1 MLEMK
6 IGHLIR
12 EGKVVAC
19 SQSQKMKLRIRPEY
33 LERIITKPNDIPK
46 GKEVVFVGEMN
57 DEERRVWKSYLER
70 NPTIWTTS

>member
-19 SQSQKMKLRIRPEY
+19 SPSQKMKLRIRPEY
-33 LERIITKPNDIPK
+33 LNLIVTKPKDIPK

-57 DEERRVWKSYLER
+57 DEERRIWKSYLEA